1 MQDRVCST
9 LFSVQ
14 IGHILTFFSKSQS
27 PIPNDRIRNICRV
40 LYMLDDNMLIHGT
53 KKKQHKSTNWESM
66 ALLKHT
72 GSEKKGKHSPASSG
86 RKRYLSKSSERPG
99 RCQRSPLRKKDKNY
113 VYTRTSVPQKL
124 APCFG

>member
-53 KKKQHKSTNWESM
+53 KKKKTQKHKLGEY
-66 ALLKHT
+66 
-72 GSEKKGKHSPASSG
+72 GS
-86 RKRYLSKSSERPG
+86 SKTYR
-99 RCQRSPLRKKDKNY
+99 
-113 VYTRTSVPQKL
+113 
-124 APCFG
+124 